1 MFISVIIPL
10 KINWLPVYR
19 CSLQIKVGSRVR
31 VEFAHKLYVGVV
43 AECDVACELP
53 EAQVLEVAEIADGLP
68 VVSANELKL
77 WQFVSEYYMCSI
89 GEVYRAAYPK
99 ERVRDEEAL
108 CSRAARL
115 AERQRVANEKLR
127 EKLNRKLE
135 RLLRRKEKAADNERL
150 GYEVEAVLK
159 QLAELSG
166 AVGEADSGASAAS
179 GVRAEAGVSG
189 AVAGVPGAERSAG
202 AAGTVQVIEGP
213 CRTRTYRE
221 LIEEEFASASGQVL
235 VLAPSIAECE
245 LLRREL
251 AGAEILPCYNTETG
265 IATRR
270 EIIAAARSGKSCVIV
285 STRAGIW
292 LPFSNLRLIIVE
304 RENDPYYKVQEPAP
318 RLNARDTAIMLGQIH
333 HSAVVL
339 GGDALSLETSLNL
352 ACGKYLPL
360 RTASLKSDLT
370 PESTDGRS
378 FAELLKNID
387 PRDLLDLQ
395 SSGPRIIDISQERR
409 KKGMAGAI
417 SRIVLRT
424 ISRLSEVPKRDGA
437 GGTDSTTDPLQF
449 ILIRGWENEPELQAT
464 LERELPE
471 NLRKNVTIKSF
482 AEFKRSPSLPSFCV
496 IVVLQADA
504 LVSREDFRADEKAVQ
519 LVAELNARCCK
530 LIVQTEIPER
540 FGSTRSTADLLLERK
555 SFNLP
560 PYSRLIDIRISGL
573 TPGAQSSALP
583 NKGVS
588 ASGLATGLPSN
599 GATASG
605 LASALPNNGLSA
617 SGLATALPNNGVEAS
632 GLASALPNCG
642 LTASG
647 LATALPSNG
656 LTPGGLETG
665 LPSNGASTGGLAT
678 ALPNNGV
685 STGAQSSALPNNGV
699 TTSGLATGL
708 PSNSV
713 EARIDRLRNRLTSQ
727 FGRCDCLSP
736 TPGTITLRITL
747 PRDKQLTNNKLQLAQ
762 ILQDAERQFGR
773 TLRVI
778 PDVDPL

>member
-19 CSLQIKVGSRVR
+19 CSRQIKVGSRVR

-68 VVSANELKL
+68 EVSANELKL

-135 RLLRRKEKAADNERL
+135 RLLRRKEKAADNEKL
-150 GYEVEAVLK
+150 GYEIEAVLK

-166 AVGEADSGASAAS
+166 AVGEADSGTSVAS

-189 AVAGVPGAERSAG
+189 AGAGVSGAEAGLSGAGAGVSGAERSAR

-221 LIEEEFASASGQVL
+221 LIKEEFASASGQVL

-251 AGAEILPCYNTETG
+251 AGAAVLPCYNTETG

-370 PESTDGRS
+370 PESADGRS

-417 SRIVLRT
+417 SRVVLRT
-424 ISRLSEVPKRDGA
+424 ISRLSEVPKRHGA
-437 GGTDSTTDPLQF
+437 GGTDSSTDPLQF

-471 NLRKNVTIKSF
+471 NLRKNVIIKSF

-573 TPGAQSSALP
+573 SA
-583 NKGVS
+583 
-588 ASGLATGLPSN
+588 AT
-599 GATASG
+599 
-605 LASALPNNGLSA
+605 NGLSA
-617 SGLATALPNNGVEAS
+617 SGLASALANNGV
-632 GLASALPNCG
+632 
-642 LTASG
+642 
-647 LATALPSNG
+647 
-656 LTPGGLETG
+656 TPGVQSSA
-665 LPSNGASTGGLAT
+665 LPSNGASTGAQSS

-699 TTSGLATGL
+699 TASGLATGL
-708 PSNSV
+708 PSNGVSTGERSALPSNGV

-736 TPGTITLRITL
+736 APGTITLRITL

-773 TLRVI
+773 TLRII

>member
-19 CSLQIKVGSRVR
+19 CSRQIKVGSRVR

-68 VVSANELKL
+68 EVSANELKL

-99 ERVRDEEAL
+99 ERVKDEEAL

-115 AERQRVANEKLR
+115 AERQRVAREKLR

-135 RLLRRKEKAADNERL
+135 RLLRRKEKAADNEKL
-150 GYEVEAVLK
+150 GYEIEAVLK

-166 AVGEADSGASAAS
+166 AVGEADSGASVAS
-179 GVRAEAGVSG
+179 DVRAGAGVSGAEAGVSG
-189 AVAGVPGAERSAG
+189 AEAGVSGAERSAG

-251 AGAEILPCYNTETG
+251 AGAAVLPCYNTETG

-370 PESTDGRS
+370 PESADGRS

-417 SRIVLRT
+417 SRAVLRT
-424 ISRLSEVPKRDGA
+424 ISRLSEVPKRRGA
-437 GGTDSTTDPLQF
+437 GGTDSSTDPLQF

-560 PYSRLIDIRISGL
+560 PYSRLIDIRISGRI
-573 TPGAQSSALP
+573 SA
-583 NKGVS
+583 
-588 ASGLATGLPSN
+588 AT
-599 GATASG
+599 
-605 LASALPNNGLSA
+605 NGLTA
-617 SGLATALPNNGVEAS
+617 SGLATALPNNG
-632 GLASALPNCG
+632 LI
-642 LTASG
+642 
-647 LATALPSNG
+647 
-656 LTPGGLETG
+656 PG
-665 LPSNGASTGGLAT
+665 
-678 ALPNNGV
+678 V
-685 STGAQSSALPNNGV
+685 QSSALPNN
-699 TTSGLATGL
+699 SA
-708 PSNSV
+708 
-713 EARIDRLRNRLTSQ
+713 EARIDQLRNRLTSQ

-736 TPGTITLRITL
+736 APGTITLRITL
-747 PRDKQLTNNKLQLAQ
+747 PRDKQLTNNKLQLAR

>member
-19 CSLQIKVGSRVR
+19 CSRQIKVGSRVR

-68 VVSANELKL
+68 EVSTNELKL

-99 ERVRDEEAL
+99 ERVQDEEAL

-115 AERQRVANEKLR
+115 AERQRVAREKQR

-135 RLLRRKEKAADNERL
+135 RLLRQKEKAADNEKL

-166 AVGEADSGASAAS
+166 AVGEAGSGASEAS
-179 GVRAEAGVSG
+179 DVRAGAGVSGAEAGVSG
-189 AVAGVPGAERSAG
+189 AEAGVSGAEAGVSGAERSAG

-221 LIEEEFASASGQVL
+221 LINEEFASESGQVL

-251 AGAEILPCYNTETG
+251 AGEAILPCYNTETG

-370 PESTDGRS
+370 PESADGRS

-417 SRIVLRT
+417 SRVVLRT
-424 ISRLSEVPKRDGA
+424 ISRLSEVQKRDGA
-437 GGTDSTTDPLQF
+437 GGTESTTDPLQF

-482 AEFKRSPSLPSFCV
+482 AEFKHSPSLPSFCV

-573 TPGAQSSALP
+573 TPG
-583 NKGVS
+583 V
-588 ASGLATGLPSN
+588 
-599 GATASG
+599 
-605 LASALPNNGLSA
+605 
-617 SGLATALPNNGVEAS
+617 
-632 GLASALPNCG
+632 
-642 LTASG
+642 
-647 LATALPSNG
+647 
-656 LTPGGLETG
+656 
-665 LPSNGASTGGLAT
+665 
-678 ALPNNGV
+678 
-685 STGAQSSALPNNGV
+685 QSSALPNNG
-699 TTSGLATGL
+699 
-708 PSNSV
+708 V

-727 FGRCDCLSP
+727 FGRCDYLSP
-736 TPGTITLRITL
+736 APGTITLRITL
-747 PRDKQLTNNKLQLAQ
+747 PRDKQLTNNKLQLAR
-762 ILQDAERQFGR
+762 ILQDAERQSGR
-773 TLRVI
+773 TLRII

>member
-19 CSLQIKVGSRVR
+19 CSRQIKVGSRVR

-68 VVSANELKL
+68 EVSANELKL

-135 RLLRRKEKAADNERL
+135 RLLRRKEKAADNEKL
-150 GYEVEAVLK
+150 GYEIEAVLK

-166 AVGEADSGASAAS
+166 AVGEADSGASVAS
-179 GVRAEAGVSG
+179 DVRAEAGVSR
-189 AVAGVPGAERSAG
+189 AERSAG

-251 AGAEILPCYNTETG
+251 AGAAVLPCYNTETG

-360 RTASLKSDLT
+360 RTATLNSDLT
-370 PESTDGRS
+370 PESADDRS
-378 FAELLKNID
+378 SLNADSFSSRNSNKDRFAELLKAID

-424 ISRLSEVPKRDGA
+424 ISRLSEVPKRPGA
-437 GGTDSTTDPLQF
+437 GGTDSSTDPLQF

-560 PYSRLIDIRISGL
+560 PYSRLIDIRISGRI
-573 TPGAQSSALP
+573 SAAT
-583 NKGVS
+583 N
-588 ASGLATGLPSN
+588 AATNGLS
-599 GATASG
+599 ASG
-605 LASALPNNGLSA
+605 LASALPSNGVSTGE
-617 SGLATALPNNGVEAS
+617 SSALPNNGV
-632 GLASALPNCG
+632 
-642 LTASG
+642 TAS
-647 LATALPSNG
+647 
-656 LTPGGLETG
+656 
-665 LPSNGASTGGLAT
+665 GLAT

-685 STGAQSSALPNNGV
+685 STGAQSSALPSNGVPPGVQSSALPNNGL
-699 TTSGLATGL
+699 TPGAQSSAL
-708 PSNSV
+708 PSNGV

-736 TPGTITLRITL
+736 APGTITLRITL
-747 PRDKQLTNNKLQLAQ
+747 PRDKQLTNNKLQLAR

-773 TLRVI
+773 TMRII

>member
-19 CSLQIKVGSRVR
+19 CSRQIKVGSRVR
-31 VEFAHKLYVGVV
+31 VEFAHKLYIGVV

-68 VVSANELKL
+68 EVSANELKL

-99 ERVRDEEAL
+99 ERVQDEEAL
-108 CSRAARL
+108 CRRAARL

-135 RLLRRKEKAADNERL
+135 RLLRLKEKAADNEKL
-150 GYEVEAVLK
+150 GYEVEAVLM
-159 QLAELSG
+159 QIAELSG
-166 AVGEADSGASAAS
+166 AVGEADSGASVAS
-179 GVRAEAGVSG
+179 DVRAEAGVS
-189 AVAGVPGAERSAG
+189 GAERSAG

-251 AGAEILPCYNTETG
+251 AGEAILPCYNTETG

-360 RTASLKSDLT
+360 RTASRKSDLT
-370 PESTDGRS
+370 PESADGRS

-424 ISRLSEVPKRDGA
+424 ISRLSEVQKRHGS
-437 GGTDSTTDPLQF
+437 GGTESTTDPLQF

-560 PYSRLIDIRISGL
+560 PYSRLIDIRISGRI
-573 TPGAQSSALP
+573 SA
-583 NKGVS
+583 
-588 ASGLATGLPSN
+588 ATN
-599 GATASG
+599 
-605 LASALPNNGLSA
+605 
-617 SGLATALPNNGVEAS
+617 
-632 GLASALPNCG
+632 G

-647 LATALPSNG
+647 LATALPS
-656 LTPGGLETG
+656 
-665 LPSNGASTGGLAT
+665 
-678 ALPNNGV
+678 NGV
-685 STGAQSSALPNNGV
+685 STGAQSSALPNNGLTAGVQSSALPNNGV
-699 TTSGLATGL
+699 TPGVQSSAL
-708 PSNSV
+708 PSNGLTPGAQSSALPTNGV

-736 TPGTITLRITL
+736 APGTITLRITL
-747 PRDKQLTNNKLQLAQ
+747 PRDKQLTNNKLQLAR

-778 PDVDPL
+778 PDLDPL

>member
-19 CSLQIKVGSRVR
+19 CSRQIKVGSRVR

-68 VVSANELKL
+68 EVSANELKL

-166 AVGEADSGASAAS
+166 AVGEAGSGASAVS
-179 GVRAEAGVSG
+179 GVRAGAGVS
-189 AVAGVPGAERSAG
+189 GAERSAG

-221 LIEEEFASASGQVL
+221 LIKEEFASASGQVL
-235 VLAPSIAECE
+235 VMAPSIAECE

-251 AGAEILPCYNTETG
+251 AGEAILPCYNTETG

-360 RTASLKSDLT
+360 RTASLKSGLT
-370 PESTDGRS
+370 PESADGSS
-378 FAELLKNID
+378 FAELLKAID

-424 ISRLSEVPKRDGA
+424 ISRLSEVPKRHGA
-437 GGTDSTTDPLQF
+437 GGTESTTDPLQF

-573 TPGAQSSALP
+573 TPGAPSS
-583 NKGVS
+583 S
-588 ASGLATGLPSN
+588 
-599 GATASG
+599 
-605 LASALPNNGLSA
+605 
-617 SGLATALPNNGVEAS
+617 
-632 GLASALPNCG
+632 
-642 LTASG
+642 
-647 LATALPSNG
+647 
-656 LTPGGLETG
+656 
-665 LPSNGASTGGLAT
+665 LPSNGASTG
-678 ALPNNGV
+678 V
-685 STGAQSSALPNNGV
+685 QSSALPNNV
-699 TTSGLATGL
+699 LTASGLETAL
-708 PSNSV
+708 PSNDV

-736 TPGTITLRITL
+736 APGTITLRITL
-747 PRDKQLTNNKLQLAQ
+747 PRDKQLTNNKLQLAR
-762 ILQDAERQFGR
+762 ILQDAERQSGR
-773 TLRVI
+773 TLRII

>member
-19 CSLQIKVGSRVR
+19 CSRQIKVGSRVR

-135 RLLRRKEKAADNERL
+135 RLLRRKEKAADNEKL
-150 GYEVEAVLK
+150 EYEVEAVLK

-166 AVGEADSGASAAS
+166 AVEKADSGASVAS
-179 GVRAEAGVSG
+179 GVRAGAGVSG
-189 AVAGVPGAERSAG
+189 AEAGLSGAERSAR

-221 LIEEEFASASGQVL
+221 LIKEEFASASGQVL

-251 AGAEILPCYNTETG
+251 AGAAILPCYNTETG

-370 PESTDGRS
+370 PESADGRS

-424 ISRLSEVPKRDGA
+424 ISRLSEVPKRPGA
-437 GGTDSTTDPLQF
+437 GGIDSTTDPLQF

-560 PYSRLIDIRISGL
+560 PYSRLIDIRISGRI
-573 TPGAQSSALP
+573 SA
-583 NKGVS
+583 
-588 ASGLATGLPSN
+588 AT
-599 GATASG
+599 
-605 LASALPNNGLSA
+605 NGLSA
-617 SGLATALPNNGVEAS
+617 SGLASALANNGV
-632 GLASALPNCG
+632 
-642 LTASG
+642 
-647 LATALPSNG
+647 
-656 LTPGGLETG
+656 TPGVQSSA
-665 LPSNGASTGGLAT
+665 LPSNGASTGAQSS

-699 TTSGLATGL
+699 TPGAQSSAL
-708 PSNSV
+708 PNNGV

-736 TPGTITLRITL
+736 APGTITLRITL
-747 PRDKQLTNNKLQLAQ
+747 PRDKQLTNNKLQLAR

-773 TLRVI
+773 TLRII

>member
-19 CSLQIKVGSRVR
+19 CSRQIKVGSRVR

-68 VVSANELKL
+68 DVSANELKL

-99 ERVRDEEAL
+99 ERVQDEEAL
-108 CSRAARL
+108 CRRAARL
-115 AERQRVANEKLR
+115 AERQRVAREKQR

-135 RLLRRKEKAADNERL
+135 RLLRRKEKAADNEKL
-150 GYEVEAVLK
+150 GYEIEAVLM

-166 AVGEADSGASAAS
+166 AVEEADSGASVAS
-179 GVRAEAGVSG
+179 GVRAEAGVS
-189 AVAGVPGAERSAG
+189 GAERSAG

-221 LIEEEFASASGQVL
+221 LIKEEFASASGQVL
-235 VLAPSIAECE
+235 VLVPSIAECE

-251 AGAEILPCYNTETG
+251 AGAAVLPCYNTETG

-370 PESTDGRS
+370 PESADGRS
-378 FAELLKNID
+378 FAELLKAID

-437 GGTDSTTDPLQF
+437 GGADSSTDPLQF

-482 AEFKRSPSLPSFCV
+482 AEFKRSHSLPSICV

-560 PYSRLIDIRISGL
+560 PYSRLIDIRISGRI
-573 TPGAQSSALP
+573 SA
-583 NKGVS
+583 
-588 ASGLATGLPSN
+588 AT
-599 GATASG
+599 
-605 LASALPNNGLSA
+605 NGLSA
-617 SGLATALPNNGVEAS
+617 SGLATALPNNGAS
-632 GLASALPNCG
+632 
-642 LTASG
+642 T
-647 LATALPSNG
+647 
-656 LTPGGLETG
+656 GGLETG
-665 LPSNGASTGGLAT
+665 LPSNGASTG
-678 ALPNNGV
+678 V
-685 STGAQSSALPNNGV
+685 QSSALPNNGL
-699 TTSGLATGL
+699 TPGAQSSAL
-708 PSNSV
+708 PSNGV

-736 TPGTITLRITL
+736 APGTITLRITL
-747 PRDKQLTNNKLQLAQ
+747 PRDKQLTNNKLQLAR

-773 TLRVI
+773 TLRII

>member
-19 CSLQIKVGSRVR
+19 CSRQIKVGSRVR

-68 VVSANELKL
+68 EVSANELKL

-135 RLLRRKEKAADNERL
+135 RLLRRKEKAADNEKL
-150 GYEVEAVLK
+150 EYEVEAVLK

-166 AVGEADSGASAAS
+166 AVEKADSGASEAS
-179 GVRAEAGVSG
+179 DVRAGAGVSGAERSAGAAGTEAGVSG
-189 AVAGVPGAERSAG
+189 AERSAR

-221 LIEEEFASASGQVL
+221 LIKEEFASASGQVL

-251 AGAEILPCYNTETG
+251 AGTEILPCYNTETG

-360 RTASLKSDLT
+360 RTASIKSDLT
-370 PESTDGRS
+370 PESADGRS
-378 FAELLKNID
+378 FAELLKAID

-424 ISRLSEVPKRDGA
+424 ISRLSEVPKRPGA
-437 GGTDSTTDPLQF
+437 GGADSTTDPLQF

-560 PYSRLIDIRISGL
+560 PYSRLIDIRISGRISAATNAATNGLSASGLAAALPNNGVSTGGLETGLPNNGLTAGAQSSALPNNGL

-583 NKGVS
+583 G
-588 ASGLATGLPSN
+588 N
-599 GATASG
+599 G
-605 LASALPNNGLSA
+605 
-617 SGLATALPNNGVEAS
+617 
-632 GLASALPNCG
+632 
-642 LTASG
+642 
-647 LATALPSNG
+647 
-656 LTPGGLETG
+656 
-665 LPSNGASTGGLAT
+665 
-678 ALPNNGV
+678 
-685 STGAQSSALPNNGV
+685 
-699 TTSGLATGL
+699 
-708 PSNSV
+708 V

-736 TPGTITLRITL
+736 APGTITLRITL
-747 PRDKQLTNNKLQLAQ
+747 PRDKQLTNNKLQLAR

-773 TLRVI
+773 TLRII

>member
-19 CSLQIKVGSRVR
+19 CSRQIKVGSRVR

-68 VVSANELKL
+68 EVSANELKL

-99 ERVRDEEAL
+99 ERVQDEEAL
-108 CSRAARL
+108 CRRAARL

-135 RLLRRKEKAADNERL
+135 RLLRRKEKAADNEKL
-150 GYEVEAVLK
+150 GYEIEAVLK

-166 AVGEADSGASAAS
+166 AVGEADSGASVASDVRAGS
-179 GVRAEAGVSG
+179 GVSGAEAGVSG
-189 AVAGVPGAERSAG
+189 AEAGLSGAERSAG

-221 LIEEEFASASGQVL
+221 LIKEEFASASGQVL

-251 AGAEILPCYNTETG
+251 AGAAVLPCYNTETG

-370 PESTDGRS
+370 PESADGRS
-378 FAELLKNID
+378 FAELLKAID

-424 ISRLSEVPKRDGA
+424 ISRLSEVQKRHGA
-437 GGTDSTTDPLQF
+437 GGTDSSTDPLQF

-560 PYSRLIDIRISGL
+560 PYSRLIDIRISGRISAATNAATNGLSASGLAAALPNNGVSTGGLETGLPNNGLTAGAQSSALPNNGL

-583 NKGVS
+583 G
-588 ASGLATGLPSN
+588 N
-599 GATASG
+599 G
-605 LASALPNNGLSA
+605 
-617 SGLATALPNNGVEAS
+617 
-632 GLASALPNCG
+632 
-642 LTASG
+642 
-647 LATALPSNG
+647 
-656 LTPGGLETG
+656 
-665 LPSNGASTGGLAT
+665 
-678 ALPNNGV
+678 
-685 STGAQSSALPNNGV
+685 
-699 TTSGLATGL
+699 
-708 PSNSV
+708 V

-736 TPGTITLRITL
+736 APGTITLRITL
-747 PRDKQLTNNKLQLAQ
+747 PRDKQLTNNKLQLAR

-773 TLRVI
+773 TLRII

>member
-1 MFISVIIPL
+1 M
-10 KINWLPVYR
+10 
-19 CSLQIKVGSRVR
+19 R

-68 VVSANELKL
+68 EVSANELKL

-135 RLLRRKEKAADNERL
+135 RLLRRKEKAADNEKL
-150 GYEVEAVLK
+150 GYEIEAVLK

-166 AVGEADSGASAAS
+166 AVGEADSGASVAS
-179 GVRAEAGVSG
+179 GVRAGAGVSRAG
-189 AVAGVPGAERSAG
+189 AGVSRAEAGISGAERSAR

-221 LIEEEFASASGQVL
+221 LIEEEFASKGGQVL

-251 AGAEILPCYNTETG
+251 AGAAVLPCYNTETG

-370 PESTDGRS
+370 PESADGSS

-424 ISRLSEVPKRDGA
+424 ISRLSEVPKRPGA
-437 GGTDSTTDPLQF
+437 GGTDSSNDPLQF

-530 LIVQTEIPER
+530 LLVQTEIPER

-583 NKGVS
+583 N
-588 ASGLATGLPSN
+588 N
-599 GATASG
+599 
-605 LASALPNNGLSA
+605 
-617 SGLATALPNNGVEAS
+617 
-632 GLASALPNCG
+632 G

-656 LTPGGLETG
+656 VSAGGLETG
-665 LPSNGASTGGLAT
+665 LPSNGAT
-678 ALPNNGV
+678 P
-685 STGAQSSALPNNGV
+685 
-699 TTSGLATGL
+699 SGLATGL
-708 PSNSV
+708 PNNGA
-713 EARIDRLRNRLTSQ
+713 EARIDQLRNRLTSQ

-736 TPGTITLRITL
+736 APGTITLRITL
-747 PRDKQLTNNKLQLAQ
+747 PRDKQLTNNKLQLAR

-773 TLRVI
+773 TLRII

>member
-19 CSLQIKVGSRVR
+19 CSRQIKVGSRVR

-68 VVSANELKL
+68 EVSANELKL

-135 RLLRRKEKAADNERL
+135 RLLRRKEKAADNEKL
-150 GYEVEAVLK
+150 EYEVEAVLK

-166 AVGEADSGASAAS
+166 AVEKADSGASEAS
-179 GVRAEAGVSG
+179 DVRAGAGVSGAERSAGAAGTEAGVSG
-189 AVAGVPGAERSAG
+189 AERSAR

-221 LIEEEFASASGQVL
+221 LIKEEFASASGQVL

-251 AGAEILPCYNTETG
+251 AGTEILPCYNTETG

-370 PESTDGRS
+370 PESADGRS

-424 ISRLSEVPKRDGA
+424 ISRLSEVPKRHGA
-437 GGTDSTTDPLQF
+437 GGIDSTTDPLQF

-560 PYSRLIDIRISGL
+560 PYSRLIDIRISGRISAATNAATNGLSASGLAAALPNNGVSTGGLETGLPNNGLTAGAQSSALPNNGL

-583 NKGVS
+583 G
-588 ASGLATGLPSN
+588 N
-599 GATASG
+599 G
-605 LASALPNNGLSA
+605 
-617 SGLATALPNNGVEAS
+617 
-632 GLASALPNCG
+632 
-642 LTASG
+642 
-647 LATALPSNG
+647 
-656 LTPGGLETG
+656 
-665 LPSNGASTGGLAT
+665 
-678 ALPNNGV
+678 
-685 STGAQSSALPNNGV
+685 
-699 TTSGLATGL
+699 
-708 PSNSV
+708 V

-736 TPGTITLRITL
+736 APGTITLRITL
-747 PRDKQLTNNKLQLAQ
+747 PRDKQLTNNKLQLAR

-773 TLRVI
+773 TLRII

>member
-19 CSLQIKVGSRVR
+19 CSRQIKVGSRVR

-68 VVSANELKL
+68 EVSANELKL

-99 ERVRDEEAL
+99 ERVQDEEAL
-108 CSRAARL
+108 CRRAARL
-115 AERQRVANEKLR
+115 AERQRVAREKLR

-135 RLLRRKEKAADNERL
+135 RLLRRKEKAADNEKL
-150 GYEVEAVLK
+150 EYEVEAVLK

-166 AVGEADSGASAAS
+166 AVEKADSGASEAS
-179 GVRAEAGVSG
+179 DVRAGAGVSGAEAGLSGAERSAGAAGTEAGVSG
-189 AVAGVPGAERSAG
+189 AERSAR

-221 LIEEEFASASGQVL
+221 LIKEEFASASGQVL

-251 AGAEILPCYNTETG
+251 AGTEILPCYNTETG

-370 PESTDGRS
+370 PESADGRS

-424 ISRLSEVPKRDGA
+424 ISRLSEVQKRHGA
-437 GGTDSTTDPLQF
+437 GGTDSSTDPLQF

-560 PYSRLIDIRISGL
+560 PYSRLIDIRISGRI
-573 TPGAQSSALP
+573 SA
-583 NKGVS
+583 
-588 ASGLATGLPSN
+588 ATN
-599 GATASG
+599 AAT
-605 LASALPNNGLSA
+605 NGLSA
-617 SGLATALPNNGVEAS
+617 SGLAA
-632 GLASALPNCG
+632 
-642 LTASG
+642 
-647 LATALPSNG
+647 
-656 LTPGGLETG
+656 
-665 LPSNGASTGGLAT
+665 

-685 STGAQSSALPNNGV
+685 STGGLETGLPNNGLTAGAQSSALPNNGL
-699 TTSGLATGL
+699 TPGAQSRAL
-708 PSNSV
+708 PGNGV

-736 TPGTITLRITL
+736 APGTITLRITL
-747 PRDKQLTNNKLQLAQ
+747 PRDKQLTNNKLQLAR

>member
-19 CSLQIKVGSRVR
+19 CSRQIKVGSRVR

-68 VVSANELKL
+68 EVSANELKL

-99 ERVRDEEAL
+99 ERVKDEEAL
-108 CSRAARL
+108 CRRAARL

-166 AVGEADSGASAAS
+166 AGGEADSGASVAS
-179 GVRAEAGVSG
+179 DVRAEAGVSG
-189 AVAGVPGAERSAG
+189 AERFAG

-221 LIEEEFASASGQVL
+221 LIKEEFASASGQVL

-251 AGAEILPCYNTETG
+251 AGAAILPCYNTETG

-370 PESTDGRS
+370 PESADGRS

-424 ISRLSEVPKRDGA
+424 ISRLSEVQKRHGA
-437 GGTDSTTDPLQF
+437 GGAESTTDPLQF

-471 NLRKNVTIKSF
+471 NLRKNVIIKSF
-482 AEFKRSPSLPSFCV
+482 AEVKRSPSLPSFCV

-560 PYSRLIDIRISGL
+560 PYSRLIDIRISGRI
-573 TPGAQSSALP
+573 SA
-583 NKGVS
+583 
-588 ASGLATGLPSN
+588 ATN
-599 GATASG
+599 
-605 LASALPNNGLSA
+605 
-617 SGLATALPNNGVEAS
+617 
-632 GLASALPNCG
+632 G

-656 LTPGGLETG
+656 LSASGLATALPSNGLTPSGLATALPNNGLTPGGLATALPNNGVSTGGLETG
-665 LPSNGASTGGLAT
+665 
-678 ALPNNGV
+678 LPNNGV
-685 STGAQSSALPNNGV
+685 STGAQSSALPSNGLTTGVQSSALPNNGA
-699 TTSGLATGL
+699 STGVQSSAL
-708 PSNSV
+708 PNNSA

-736 TPGTITLRITL
+736 APGTITLRITL
-747 PRDKQLTNNKLQLAQ
+747 PRDKQLTNNKLQLAR

-773 TLRVI
+773 TLRII

>member
-1 MFISVIIPL
+1 M
-10 KINWLPVYR
+10 
-19 CSLQIKVGSRVR
+19 
-31 VEFAHKLYVGVV
+31 
-43 AECDVACELP
+43 
-53 EAQVLEVAEIADGLP
+53 
-68 VVSANELKL
+68 
-77 WQFVSEYYMCSI
+77 
-89 GEVYRAAYPK
+89 
-99 ERVRDEEAL
+99 
-108 CSRAARL
+108 
-115 AERQRVANEKLR
+115 
-127 EKLNRKLE
+127 
-135 RLLRRKEKAADNERL
+135 
-150 GYEVEAVLK
+150 
-159 QLAELSG
+159 
-166 AVGEADSGASAAS
+166 
-179 GVRAEAGVSG
+179 
-189 AVAGVPGAERSAG
+189 
-202 AAGTVQVIEGP
+202 IEGP

-251 AGAEILPCYNTETG
+251 AGEAILPCYNTETG

-370 PESTDGRS
+370 PESADGRS
-378 FAELLKNID
+378 FAELLKAID

-424 ISRLSEVPKRDGA
+424 ISRLSEVQKRHGA
-437 GGTDSTTDPLQF
+437 GGTDSSTDPLQF

-583 NKGVS
+583 
-588 ASGLATGLPSN
+588 SN
-599 GATASG
+599 GVTAS
-605 LASALPNNGLSA
+605 
-617 SGLATALPNNGVEAS
+617 
-632 GLASALPNCG
+632 
-642 LTASG
+642 
-647 LATALPSNG
+647 
-656 LTPGGLETG
+656 
-665 LPSNGASTGGLAT
+665 GLAT

-699 TTSGLATGL
+699 EASGLATAL
-708 PSNSV
+708 PSNGVTPGAQSSALPNNGLTASGLASALPNNSLTPGVKSSALPNNGV

-736 TPGTITLRITL
+736 APGTITLRITL
-747 PRDKQLTNNKLQLAQ
+747 PRDKQLTNNKLQLAR

-773 TLRVI
+773 TLRII

>member
-19 CSLQIKVGSRVR
+19 CSRQIKVGSRVR

-68 VVSANELKL
+68 EVSANELKL

-135 RLLRRKEKAADNERL
+135 RLLRRKEKAADNEKL
-150 GYEVEAVLK
+150 EYEVEAVLK

-166 AVGEADSGASAAS
+166 AVEKADSGASEAS
-179 GVRAEAGVSG
+179 DVRAGAGVS
-189 AVAGVPGAERSAG
+189 GAERSAG
-202 AAGTVQVIEGP
+202 AAGTEAGLSGAERSARAAGTVQVIEGP

-221 LIEEEFASASGQVL
+221 LIKEEFASASGQVL

-251 AGAEILPCYNTETG
+251 AGTEILPCYNTETG

-370 PESTDGRS
+370 PESADGRS
-378 FAELLKNID
+378 FAELLKAID

-424 ISRLSEVPKRDGA
+424 ISRLSEVQKRHGA
-437 GGTDSTTDPLQF
+437 GGTDSSTDPLQF

-560 PYSRLIDIRISGL
+560 PYSRLIDIRISGRISAATNAATNGLSASGLAAALPNNGVSTGGLETGLPNNGLTAGAQSSALPNNGL

-583 NKGVS
+583 G
-588 ASGLATGLPSN
+588 N
-599 GATASG
+599 G
-605 LASALPNNGLSA
+605 
-617 SGLATALPNNGVEAS
+617 
-632 GLASALPNCG
+632 
-642 LTASG
+642 
-647 LATALPSNG
+647 
-656 LTPGGLETG
+656 
-665 LPSNGASTGGLAT
+665 
-678 ALPNNGV
+678 
-685 STGAQSSALPNNGV
+685 
-699 TTSGLATGL
+699 
-708 PSNSV
+708 V
-713 EARIDRLRNRLTSQ
+713 EARIDLLRNRLTSQ

-736 TPGTITLRITL
+736 APGTITLRITL
-747 PRDKQLTNNKLQLAQ
+747 PRDKQLTNNKLQLAR

-773 TLRVI
+773 TLRII

>member
-19 CSLQIKVGSRVR
+19 CSRQIKVGSRVR

-68 VVSANELKL
+68 EVSANELKL

-99 ERVRDEEAL
+99 ERVKDEEAL
-108 CSRAARL
+108 CRRAARL

-166 AVGEADSGASAAS
+166 AGGEADSGASVAS
-179 GVRAEAGVSG
+179 DVRAEAGVSG
-189 AVAGVPGAERSAG
+189 AERFAG

-221 LIEEEFASASGQVL
+221 LIKEEFASASGQVL

-251 AGAEILPCYNTETG
+251 AGAAILPCYNTETG

-370 PESTDGRS
+370 PESADGRS

-424 ISRLSEVPKRDGA
+424 ISRLSEVQKRHGA
-437 GGTDSTTDPLQF
+437 GGAESTTDPLQF

-471 NLRKNVTIKSF
+471 NLRKNVIIKSF
-482 AEFKRSPSLPSFCV
+482 AEVKRSPSLPSFCV

-573 TPGAQSSALP
+573 TPGVQSSALPNNGLAASGLASALPSNGVEASAQSSALP
-583 NKGVS
+583 NNGVAPGGLATGLPS
-588 ASGLATGLPSN
+588 NGVEASGLATGLPSN
-599 GATASG
+599 GLTPSG
-605 LASALPNNGLSA
+605 LASA
-617 SGLATALPNNGVEAS
+617 
-632 GLASALPNCG
+632 
-642 LTASG
+642 
-647 LATALPSNG
+647 
-656 LTPGGLETG
+656 
-665 LPSNGASTGGLAT
+665 LPSNGASTGAQSSALPNNGVSTSGLAT

-685 STGAQSSALPNNGV
+685 STG
-699 TTSGLATGL
+699 GLAAAL
-708 PSNSV
+708 PSNGV

-736 TPGTITLRITL
+736 APGTITLRITL
-747 PRDKQLTNNKLQLAQ
+747 PRDKQLTNNKLQLAR

-773 TLRVI
+773 TLRII

>member
-19 CSLQIKVGSRVR
+19 CSRQIKVGSRVR

-68 VVSANELKL
+68 EVSANELKL

-150 GYEVEAVLK
+150 GYEIEAVLM

-166 AVGEADSGASAAS
+166 AVGEADSGASVAS

-189 AVAGVPGAERSAG
+189 AERSAR

-251 AGAEILPCYNTETG
+251 AGEAILPCYNTETG

-370 PESTDGRS
+370 PESADGRS
-378 FAELLKNID
+378 FAELLKAID

-437 GGTDSTTDPLQF
+437 GGTDSSTDPLQF

-560 PYSRLIDIRISGL
+560 PYSRLIDIRISGRINAATNGL
-573 TPGAQSSALP
+573 TS
-583 NKGVS
+583 
-588 ASGLATGLPSN
+588 SGLATGLPNN
-599 GATASG
+599 GA
-605 LASALPNNGLSA
+605 
-617 SGLATALPNNGVEAS
+617 
-632 GLASALPNCG
+632 
-642 LTASG
+642 
-647 LATALPSNG
+647 
-656 LTPGGLETG
+656 
-665 LPSNGASTGGLAT
+665 
-678 ALPNNGV
+678 
-685 STGAQSSALPNNGV
+685 STGAQSSALPSNG
-699 TTSGLATGL
+699 
-708 PSNSV
+708 V
-713 EARIDRLRNRLTSQ
+713 EARIGRLRNRLTSQ

-736 TPGTITLRITL
+736 APGTITLRITL
-747 PRDKQLTNNKLQLAQ
+747 PRDKQLTNNKLQLAR

-773 TLRVI
+773 TLRII

>member
-19 CSLQIKVGSRVR
+19 CSRQIKVGSRVR

-68 VVSANELKL
+68 EVSANELKL

-99 ERVRDEEAL
+99 ERVQDEEAL
-108 CSRAARL
+108 CRRAARL

-166 AVGEADSGASAAS
+166 AVGEADSGASEAS
-179 GVRAEAGVSG
+179 DVRAGAGVSG
-189 AVAGVPGAERSAG
+189 AEAGASGAGAGVSGAESSAG

-221 LIEEEFASASGQVL
+221 LIKEEFASASGQVL

-251 AGAEILPCYNTETG
+251 AGAAVLPCYNTETG

-352 ACGKYLPL
+352 TCGKYLPL

-370 PESTDGRS
+370 PESADGRS
-378 FAELLKNID
+378 SLNADSFSSRNSNKDRFAELLKNID

-482 AEFKRSPSLPSFCV
+482 AEFKHSPSLPSFCV

-573 TPGAQSSALP
+573 TPGAQSS
-583 NKGVS
+583 V
-588 ASGLATGLPSN
+588 LPSN
-599 GATASG
+599 G
-605 LASALPNNGLSA
+605 
-617 SGLATALPNNGVEAS
+617 
-632 GLASALPNCG
+632 
-642 LTASG
+642 LTTSG

-656 LTPGGLETG
+656 ATPGGLETA
-665 LPSNGASTGGLAT
+665 LPS
-678 ALPNNGV
+678 NGV
-685 STGAQSSALPNNGV
+685 STGVQSSALPNNGV
-699 TTSGLATGL
+699 TASGWATAL
-708 PSNSV
+708 PNNGV

-736 TPGTITLRITL
+736 APGTITLRITL
-747 PRDKQLTNNKLQLAQ
+747 PRDKQLTNNKLQLAR

-773 TLRVI
+773 TLRII

>member
-19 CSLQIKVGSRVR
+19 CSRQIKVGSRVR

-68 VVSANELKL
+68 EVSANELKL

-99 ERVRDEEAL
+99 ERVQDEEAL

-166 AVGEADSGASAAS
+166 AVGEADSGASEAS
-179 GVRAEAGVSG
+179 DVRAGAGVSG
-189 AVAGVPGAERSAG
+189 AEAGLSGAERSAR

-221 LIEEEFASASGQVL
+221 LIKEEFASASGQVL

-251 AGAEILPCYNTETG
+251 AGAAVLPCYNTETG

-352 ACGKYLPL
+352 TCGKYLPL

-370 PESTDGRS
+370 PESADGRS
-378 FAELLKNID
+378 SLNADSFSSRNSNKDRFAELLKNID

-573 TPGAQSSALP
+573 TPGAQSS
-583 NKGVS
+583 V
-588 ASGLATGLPSN
+588 LPSN
-599 GATASG
+599 G
-605 LASALPNNGLSA
+605 
-617 SGLATALPNNGVEAS
+617 
-632 GLASALPNCG
+632 
-642 LTASG
+642 LTTSG

-656 LTPGGLETG
+656 LTP
-665 LPSNGASTGGLAT
+665 SGLAT
-678 ALPNNGV
+678 ALPNNGATPGGLETALPSNGV
-685 STGAQSSALPNNGV
+685 STGVQSSALPNNGV
-699 TTSGLATGL
+699 TASGWATAL
-708 PSNSV
+708 PNNGV

-736 TPGTITLRITL
+736 APGTITLRITL
-747 PRDKQLTNNKLQLAQ
+747 PRDKQLTNNKLQLAR

-773 TLRVI
+773 TLRII

>member
-19 CSLQIKVGSRVR
+19 CSRQIKVGSRVR
-31 VEFAHKLYVGVV
+31 VEFSHKLYVGVV

-68 VVSANELKL
+68 EVSANELKL

-99 ERVRDEEAL
+99 ERVQDEEAL
-108 CSRAARL
+108 CRRAARL
-115 AERQRVANEKLR
+115 AERQRVAREKLR

-135 RLLRRKEKAADNERL
+135 RLLRRKEKAADNEKL
-150 GYEVEAVLK
+150 EYEVEAVLK

-166 AVGEADSGASAAS
+166 AVEKADSGASEAS
-179 GVRAEAGVSG
+179 DVRAGAGVSGAERSAGAAGTEAGVSG
-189 AVAGVPGAERSAG
+189 AERSAR

-221 LIEEEFASASGQVL
+221 LIEEEFASLGGQVL

-245 LLRREL
+245 LMRREL

-370 PESTDGRS
+370 PESADGRS

-424 ISRLSEVPKRDGA
+424 ISRLSEVPKRHGA
-437 GGTDSTTDPLQF
+437 GGIDSTTDPLQF

-583 NKGVS
+583 
-588 ASGLATGLPSN
+588 SN
-599 GATASG
+599 GVTAS
-605 LASALPNNGLSA
+605 
-617 SGLATALPNNGVEAS
+617 
-632 GLASALPNCG
+632 
-642 LTASG
+642 
-647 LATALPSNG
+647 
-656 LTPGGLETG
+656 
-665 LPSNGASTGGLAT
+665 GLAT

-685 STGAQSSALPNNGV
+685 STGAQSSALPNNGL
-699 TTSGLATGL
+699 TASGLATAL
-708 PSNSV
+708 PSNGVEASGLASALPSSGL

-736 TPGTITLRITL
+736 APGTITLRITL
-747 PRDKQLTNNKLQLAQ
+747 PRDNQLTNHKLQLAR

-773 TLRVI
+773 TLRII

>member
-19 CSLQIKVGSRVR
+19 CSRQIKVGSRVR

-68 VVSANELKL
+68 EVSANELKL

-135 RLLRRKEKAADNERL
+135 RLLRRKEKAADNEKL
-150 GYEVEAVLK
+150 EYEVEAVLK

-166 AVGEADSGASAAS
+166 AVEKADSGASEAS
-179 GVRAEAGVSG
+179 DVRAGAGVS
-189 AVAGVPGAERSAG
+189 GAERSAG
-202 AAGTVQVIEGP
+202 AAGTEAGLSGAERSARAAGTVQVIEGP

-221 LIEEEFASASGQVL
+221 LIKEEFASASGQVL

-251 AGAEILPCYNTETG
+251 AGTAILPCYNTETG

-370 PESTDGRS
+370 PESADGRS
-378 FAELLKNID
+378 FAELLKAID

-424 ISRLSEVPKRDGA
+424 ISRLSEVQKRHGA
-437 GGTDSTTDPLQF
+437 GGTDSSTDPLQF

-530 LIVQTEIPER
+530 LIVQTEITER

-560 PYSRLIDIRISGL
+560 PYSRLIDIRISGRISAATNAATNGLSASVLAAALPNNGVSTGGLETGLPNNGLTAGAQSSALPNNGL

-583 NKGVS
+583 G
-588 ASGLATGLPSN
+588 N
-599 GATASG
+599 G
-605 LASALPNNGLSA
+605 
-617 SGLATALPNNGVEAS
+617 
-632 GLASALPNCG
+632 
-642 LTASG
+642 
-647 LATALPSNG
+647 
-656 LTPGGLETG
+656 
-665 LPSNGASTGGLAT
+665 
-678 ALPNNGV
+678 
-685 STGAQSSALPNNGV
+685 
-699 TTSGLATGL
+699 
-708 PSNSV
+708 V

-736 TPGTITLRITL
+736 APGTITLRITL
-747 PRDKQLTNNKLQLAQ
+747 PRDKQLTNNKLQLAR

-773 TLRVI
+773 TLRII

>member
-10 KINWLPVYR
+10 RINWLPVYR
-19 CSLQIKVGSRVR
+19 CSRQIKVGSRVR

-68 VVSANELKL
+68 EVSANELKL

-135 RLLRRKEKAADNERL
+135 RLLRRKEKAADNEKL
-150 GYEVEAVLK
+150 GYEIEAVLK

-166 AVGEADSGASAAS
+166 AVGEADSGASVAS
-179 GVRAEAGVSG
+179 GVRAGAGVS
-189 AVAGVPGAERSAG
+189 GAERSAG

-213 CRTRTYRE
+213 FRTRTYRE

-251 AGAEILPCYNTETG
+251 AGAAILPCYNTETG

-360 RTASLKSDLT
+360 RTASQSDLT
-370 PESTDGRS
+370 PESADGRS
-378 FAELLKNID
+378 SLNADSFSSRNSNKDRFAELLKNID

-424 ISRLSEVPKRDGA
+424 ISRLSEVPKRPGA

-560 PYSRLIDIRISGL
+560 PYSRLIDIRISG
-573 TPGAQSSALP
+573 QISAAT
-583 NKGVS
+583 NGV
-588 ASGLATGLPSN
+588 
-599 GATASG
+599 TASG
-605 LASALPNNGLSA
+605 LASALPSN
-617 SGLATALPNNGVEAS
+617 
-632 GLASALPNCG
+632 G

-647 LATALPSNG
+647 LETALPSNG
-656 LTPGGLETG
+656 
-665 LPSNGASTGGLAT
+665 A
-678 ALPNNGV
+678 
-685 STGAQSSALPNNGV
+685 STGAQSSALPNNG
-699 TTSGLATGL
+699 
-708 PSNSV
+708 V

-736 TPGTITLRITL
+736 APGTITLRITL
-747 PRDKQLTNNKLQLAQ
+747 PRDKQLTNNKLQLAR

-773 TLRVI
+773 TLRII

>member
-19 CSLQIKVGSRVR
+19 CSRQIKVGSRVR

-68 VVSANELKL
+68 EVSANELKL

-99 ERVRDEEAL
+99 ERVQDEEAL

-166 AVGEADSGASAAS
+166 AVGEADSGASVAS
-179 GVRAEAGVSG
+179 GVRAGAGVSG
-189 AVAGVPGAERSAG
+189 AERSAR

-221 LIEEEFASASGQVL
+221 LIKEEFASASGQVL

-251 AGAEILPCYNTETG
+251 AGEAILPCYNTETG

-360 RTASLKSDLT
+360 RTASLKSGLT
-370 PESTDGRS
+370 PESADGSS
-378 FAELLKNID
+378 FAELLKAID

-424 ISRLSEVPKRDGA
+424 ISRLSEVPKRHGA
-437 GGTDSTTDPLQF
+437 GGTESTTDPLQF

-573 TPGAQSSALP
+573 TPGVQSSALP
-583 NKGVS
+583 
-588 ASGLATGLPSN
+588 SN
-599 GATASG
+599 GLSTGESSALPNNGVTASG
-605 LASALPNNGLSA
+605 LASALPSNGITA
-617 SGLATALPNNGVEAS
+617 SGLETGLPNNGAEAS
-632 GLASALPNCG
+632 GLASAV
-642 LTASG
+642 
-647 LATALPSNG
+647 
-656 LTPGGLETG
+656 
-665 LPSNGASTGGLAT
+665 
-678 ALPNNGV
+678 PNNV
-685 STGAQSSALPNNGV
+685 LSTGAQSSALPSNG
-699 TTSGLATGL
+699 
-708 PSNSV
+708 V

-736 TPGTITLRITL
+736 APGTITLRITL
-747 PRDKQLTNNKLQLAQ
+747 PRDKQLTNNKLQLAR

-773 TLRVI
+773 TLRII

>member
-19 CSLQIKVGSRVR
+19 CSRQIKVGSRVR

-68 VVSANELKL
+68 EVSANELKL

-135 RLLRRKEKAADNERL
+135 RLLRRKEKAADNEKL
-150 GYEVEAVLK
+150 GYEIEAVLM

-166 AVGEADSGASAAS
+166 AVGEADSGASVAS
-179 GVRAEAGVSG
+179 DVRAGAGVSG
-189 AVAGVPGAERSAG
+189 AGAGVSGAERSAG

-221 LIEEEFASASGQVL
+221 LIKEEFASASGQVL

-251 AGAEILPCYNTETG
+251 AGAAILPCYNTETG

-370 PESTDGRS
+370 PESADGRR

-424 ISRLSEVPKRDGA
+424 ISRLSEVQKRDGA
-437 GGTDSTTDPLQF
+437 GGTDSTNDPLQF

-519 LVAELNARCCK
+519 LV
-530 LIVQTEIPER
+530 
-540 FGSTRSTADLLLERK
+540 
-555 SFNLP
+555 
-560 PYSRLIDIRISGL
+560 
-573 TPGAQSSALP
+573 
-583 NKGVS
+583 
-588 ASGLATGLPSN
+588 
-599 GATASG
+599 
-605 LASALPNNGLSA
+605 
-617 SGLATALPNNGVEAS
+617 
-632 GLASALPNCG
+632 
-642 LTASG
+642 
-647 LATALPSNG
+647 
-656 LTPGGLETG
+656 
-665 LPSNGASTGGLAT
+665 
-678 ALPNNGV
+678 
-685 STGAQSSALPNNGV
+685 
-699 TTSGLATGL
+699 
-708 PSNSV
+708 
-713 EARIDRLRNRLTSQ
+713 
-727 FGRCDCLSP
+727 
-736 TPGTITLRITL
+736 
-747 PRDKQLTNNKLQLAQ
+747 
-762 ILQDAERQFGR
+762 
-773 TLRVI
+773 
-778 PDVDPL
+778 

>member
-19 CSLQIKVGSRVR
+19 CSRQIKVGSRVR

-68 VVSANELKL
+68 EISANELKL

-115 AERQRVANEKLR
+115 AERQRVAREKLR

-159 QLAELSG
+159 QLAELSR
-166 AVGEADSGASAAS
+166 AVGEAGSGASVAS
-179 GVRAEAGVSG
+179 DVRAGAGVSG
-189 AVAGVPGAERSAG
+189 AERSAR

-251 AGAEILPCYNTETG
+251 ADTAILPCYNTETG

-370 PESTDGRS
+370 PESAYGRS

-424 ISRLSEVPKRDGA
+424 ISRLSEVPKRPGA

-583 NKGVS
+583 N
-588 ASGLATGLPSN
+588 N
-599 GATASG
+599 
-605 LASALPNNGLSA
+605 
-617 SGLATALPNNGVEAS
+617 
-632 GLASALPNCG
+632 G

-656 LTPGGLETG
+656 
-665 LPSNGASTGGLAT
+665 
-678 ALPNNGV
+678 
-685 STGAQSSALPNNGV
+685 
-699 TTSGLATGL
+699 
-708 PSNSV
+708 V

-736 TPGTITLRITL
+736 APGTITLRITL
-747 PRDKQLTNNKLQLAQ
+747 PRDKQLTNNKLQLAR

-773 TLRVI
+773 TLRII

>member
-19 CSLQIKVGSRVR
+19 CSRQIKVGSRVR

-68 VVSANELKL
+68 EVSANELKL

-108 CSRAARL
+108 CRRAARL

-166 AVGEADSGASAAS
+166 AVEEADSGASVAS
-179 GVRAEAGVSG
+179 GVRAGAGVSG
-189 AVAGVPGAERSAG
+189 AEAGLSGAERSAG

-213 CRTRTYRE
+213 CRTSTYRE

-370 PESTDGRS
+370 PESADGRS
-378 FAELLKNID
+378 FAELLKAID

-424 ISRLSEVPKRDGA
+424 ISRLSEVPKRHGA
-437 GGTDSTTDPLQF
+437 GGTDSSTDPLQF

-573 TPGAQSSALP
+573 TAGVQSSALP
-583 NKGVS
+583 N
-588 ASGLATGLPSN
+588 
-599 GATASG
+599 
-605 LASALPNNGLSA
+605 
-617 SGLATALPNNGVEAS
+617 
-632 GLASALPNCG
+632 
-642 LTASG
+642 
-647 LATALPSNG
+647 NG
-656 LTPGGLETG
+656 LTPGGLETALPSNGVTASGLETG
-665 LPSNGASTGGLAT
+665 LPSNG
-678 ALPNNGV
+678 V
-685 STGAQSSALPNNGV
+685 STGESSALLSNGVTPGVQSSALPNN
-699 TTSGLATGL
+699 SA
-708 PSNSV
+708 
-713 EARIDRLRNRLTSQ
+713 EARIDQLRNRLTSQ

-736 TPGTITLRITL
+736 APGTITLRITL
-747 PRDKQLTNNKLQLAQ
+747 PRDKQLTNNKLQLAR

>member
-19 CSLQIKVGSRVR
+19 CSRQIKVGSRVR

-68 VVSANELKL
+68 EVSANELKL

-99 ERVRDEEAL
+99 ERVQDEEAL
-108 CSRAARL
+108 CRRAARL

-135 RLLRRKEKAADNERL
+135 RLLRRKEKAADNEKL
-150 GYEVEAVLK
+150 EYEVEAVLK

-166 AVGEADSGASAAS
+166 AVEKADSGASEAS
-179 GVRAEAGVSG
+179 DVRAGAGVSG
-189 AVAGVPGAERSAG
+189 AEAGLSGAERSAG

-251 AGAEILPCYNTETG
+251 AGAAVLPCYNTETG

-370 PESTDGRS
+370 PESADGRS
-378 FAELLKNID
+378 FAELLKAID

-424 ISRLSEVPKRDGA
+424 ISRLSEVQKRHGA
-437 GGTDSTTDPLQF
+437 GGTDSSTDPLQF

-560 PYSRLIDIRISGL
+560 PYSRLIDIRISGRISAATNAATNGLSASGLAAALPNNGVSSGGLETGLPNNGLTAGAQSSALPNNGL

-583 NKGVS
+583 G
-588 ASGLATGLPSN
+588 N
-599 GATASG
+599 G
-605 LASALPNNGLSA
+605 
-617 SGLATALPNNGVEAS
+617 
-632 GLASALPNCG
+632 
-642 LTASG
+642 
-647 LATALPSNG
+647 
-656 LTPGGLETG
+656 
-665 LPSNGASTGGLAT
+665 
-678 ALPNNGV
+678 
-685 STGAQSSALPNNGV
+685 
-699 TTSGLATGL
+699 
-708 PSNSV
+708 V

-736 TPGTITLRITL
+736 APGTITLRITL
-747 PRDKQLTNNKLQLAQ
+747 PRDKQLTNNKLQLAR

-773 TLRVI
+773 TLRII

>member
-19 CSLQIKVGSRVR
+19 CSRQIKVGSRVR

-68 VVSANELKL
+68 EVSANELKL

-99 ERVRDEEAL
+99 ERVQDEEAL

-135 RLLRRKEKAADNERL
+135 RLLRRKEKAADNEKL
-150 GYEVEAVLK
+150 EYEVEAVLK

-166 AVGEADSGASAAS
+166 AVEKADSGASVAS
-179 GVRAEAGVSG
+179 GVRAGAGVSGAERSAGAAGTEAGVSG
-189 AVAGVPGAERSAG
+189 AERSAR

-221 LIEEEFASASGQVL
+221 LIKEEFASASGQVL

-251 AGAEILPCYNTETG
+251 AGTAILPCYNTETG

-352 ACGKYLPL
+352 ACGKYLTL

-370 PESTDGRS
+370 PESADGRS
-378 FAELLKNID
+378 FAELLKAID

-424 ISRLSEVPKRDGA
+424 ISRLSEVPKRHGA
-437 GGTDSTTDPLQF
+437 GGTDSSTDPLQF

-583 NKGVS
+583 
-588 ASGLATGLPSN
+588 SN
-599 GATASG
+599 GVTAS
-605 LASALPNNGLSA
+605 
-617 SGLATALPNNGVEAS
+617 
-632 GLASALPNCG
+632 
-642 LTASG
+642 
-647 LATALPSNG
+647 
-656 LTPGGLETG
+656 
-665 LPSNGASTGGLAT
+665 GLAT

-699 TTSGLATGL
+699 
-708 PSNSV
+708 

-736 TPGTITLRITL
+736 APGTITLRITL

-773 TLRVI
+773 TLRII

>member
-1 MFISVIIPL
+1 M
-10 KINWLPVYR
+10 N
-19 CSLQIKVGSRVR
+19 
-31 VEFAHKLYVGVV
+31 
-43 AECDVACELP
+43 
-53 EAQVLEVAEIADGLP
+53 
-68 VVSANELKL
+68 
-77 WQFVSEYYMCSI
+77 
-89 GEVYRAAYPK
+89 
-99 ERVRDEEAL
+99 
-108 CSRAARL
+108 
-115 AERQRVANEKLR
+115 
-127 EKLNRKLE
+127 
-135 RLLRRKEKAADNERL
+135 
-150 GYEVEAVLK
+150 
-159 QLAELSG
+159 
-166 AVGEADSGASAAS
+166 ADS
-179 GVRAEAGVSG
+179 
-189 AVAGVPGAERSAG
+189 
-202 AAGTVQVIEGP
+202 
-213 CRTRTYRE
+213 
-221 LIEEEFASASGQVL
+221 
-235 VLAPSIAECE
+235 
-245 LLRREL
+245 
-251 AGAEILPCYNTETG
+251 
-265 IATRR
+265 
-270 EIIAAARSGKSCVIV
+270 
-285 STRAGIW
+285 
-292 LPFSNLRLIIVE
+292 FSSRNSNKDR
-304 RENDPYYKVQEPAP
+304 
-318 RLNARDTAIMLGQIH
+318 
-333 HSAVVL
+333 
-339 GGDALSLETSLNL
+339 
-352 ACGKYLPL
+352 
-360 RTASLKSDLT
+360 
-370 PESTDGRS
+370 

-560 PYSRLIDIRISGL
+560 PYSRLIDIRISGRI
-573 TPGAQSSALP
+573 SAPTNGL
-583 NKGVS
+583 G

-599 GATASG
+599 G
-605 LASALPNNGLSA
+605 
-617 SGLATALPNNGVEAS
+617 
-632 GLASALPNCG
+632 
-642 LTASG
+642 LTASV

-656 LTPGGLETG
+656 ATPGVQSSD
-665 LPSNGASTGGLAT
+665 LPNNGASTG
-678 ALPNNGV
+678 V
-685 STGAQSSALPNNGV
+685 QSSALPSNG
-699 TTSGLATGL
+699 
-708 PSNSV
+708 V

-736 TPGTITLRITL
+736 APGTITLRITL
-747 PRDKQLTNNKLQLAQ
+747 PRDKQLTNNKLQLAR

-773 TLRVI
+773 TLRII

>member
-19 CSLQIKVGSRVR
+19 CSRQIKVGSRVR

-68 VVSANELKL
+68 EVSANELKL

-135 RLLRRKEKAADNERL
+135 RLLRRKEKAADNEKL
-150 GYEVEAVLK
+150 EYEVEAVLK

-166 AVGEADSGASAAS
+166 AVEKADSGASVAS
-179 GVRAEAGVSG
+179 GVRAGAGVSGAEAGLSGAERSAGAAGTEAGVSG
-189 AVAGVPGAERSAG
+189 AERSAR

-221 LIEEEFASASGQVL
+221 LIKEEFASASGQVL

-251 AGAEILPCYNTETG
+251 AGAAVLPCYNTETG

-333 HSAVVL
+333 HSSVVL

-370 PESTDGRS
+370 PESADGRS

-424 ISRLSEVPKRDGA
+424 ISRLSEVPKRPGA
-437 GGTDSTTDPLQF
+437 GGIDSTTDPLQF

-560 PYSRLIDIRISGL
+560 PYSRLIDIRISGRI
-573 TPGAQSSALP
+573 SA
-583 NKGVS
+583 
-588 ASGLATGLPSN
+588 AT
-599 GATASG
+599 
-605 LASALPNNGLSA
+605 NGLSA
-617 SGLATALPNNGVEAS
+617 SGLASALANNGVTPGVQS
-632 GLASALPNCG
+632 S
-642 LTASG
+642 
-647 LATALPSNG
+647 ALPSNG
-656 LTPGGLETG
+656 
-665 LPSNGASTGGLAT
+665 A
-678 ALPNNGV
+678 
-685 STGAQSSALPNNGV
+685 STGAQSSALPNNG
-699 TTSGLATGL
+699 
-708 PSNSV
+708 V

-736 TPGTITLRITL
+736 APGTITLRITL

-773 TLRVI
+773 TLRII

>member
-19 CSLQIKVGSRVR
+19 CSRQIKVGSRVR

-68 VVSANELKL
+68 EISANELRL

-99 ERVRDEEAL
+99 ERVQDEEAL
-108 CSRAARL
+108 CRRAARL
-115 AERQRVANEKLR
+115 AGRQRVAREKQR

-166 AVGEADSGASAAS
+166 AVGEADSGASVAS
-179 GVRAEAGVSG
+179 DVRAGAGVSGAEAGVS
-189 AVAGVPGAERSAG
+189 GAERSAG

-221 LIEEEFASASGQVL
+221 LIKEEFASPSGQVL

-251 AGAEILPCYNTETG
+251 AGEAILPCYNTETG

-304 RENDPYYKVQEPAP
+304 RENDSYYKVQEPAP

-339 GGDALSLETSLNL
+339 GGDALSLETCLNL
-352 ACGKYLPL
+352 ANGKYQPL

-370 PESTDGRS
+370 PESADGSS

-424 ISRLSEVPKRDGA
+424 ISRLSEVPKRHGA
-437 GGTDSTTDPLQF
+437 GGADSSTDPLQF

-519 LVAELNARCCK
+519 LVAELKARCCK

-540 FGSTRSTADLLLERK
+540 FGSTRTTADLLRERK
-555 SFNLP
+555 NFNLP
-560 PYSRLIDIRISGL
+560 PYSRLIDIRITGRI
-573 TPGAQSSALP
+573 SA
-583 NKGVS
+583 
-588 ASGLATGLPSN
+588 ATN
-599 GATASG
+599 AAI
-605 LASALPNNGLSA
+605 NGLSA
-617 SGLATALPNNGVEAS
+617 SGLETALPNNG
-632 GLASALPNCG
+632 

-647 LATALPSNG
+647 L
-656 LTPGGLETG
+656 E
-665 LPSNGASTGGLAT
+665 T

-685 STGAQSSALPNNGV
+685 STGAQSSALPSNGL
-699 TTSGLATGL
+699 TPGAQSSAL
-708 PSNSV
+708 PSNGLTPGTQSSALPSNGLTPGAQSSALPNNGA

-736 TPGTITLRITL
+736 APGTITLRITL
-747 PRDKQLTNNKLQLAQ
+747 PRDKQLTNNKLQLAR

-773 TLRVI
+773 TLRII

>member
-19 CSLQIKVGSRVR
+19 CSRQIKVGSRVR

-68 VVSANELKL
+68 DVSANELKL

-99 ERVRDEEAL
+99 ERVQDEEAL
-108 CSRAARL
+108 CRRAARL
-115 AERQRVANEKLR
+115 AERQRVAREKLR

-135 RLLRRKEKAADNERL
+135 RLLRRKEKAADNDKL
-150 GYEVEAVLK
+150 GYEVEAVLM

-166 AVGEADSGASAAS
+166 AVEEADSGASEAS
-179 GVRAEAGVSG
+179 GVRAGAGVSGAEAGVSG
-189 AVAGVPGAERSAG
+189 AEAGVSGAESSAR

-221 LIEEEFASASGQVL
+221 LIKEEFASASGQVL

-251 AGAEILPCYNTETG
+251 AGAAILPCYNTETG

-370 PESTDGRS
+370 PESADGRS
-378 FAELLKNID
+378 FAELLKAID

-424 ISRLSEVPKRDGA
+424 ISRLSEVPKRRGA
-437 GGTDSTTDPLQF
+437 GGSDSSTDPLQF

-471 NLRKNVTIKSF
+471 NLRKNVIIKSF

-573 TPGAQSSALP
+573 TPGVQS
-583 NKGVS
+583 
-588 ASGLATGLPSN
+588 
-599 GATASG
+599 
-605 LASALPNNGLSA
+605 SALPNNGLSA
-617 SGLATALPNNGVEAS
+617 SGLATALPNNG
-632 GLASALPNCG
+632 
-642 LTASG
+642 LTPGVQSS
-647 LATALPSNG
+647 ALPSNG
-656 LTPGGLETG
+656 LTASGLETA
-665 LPSNGASTGGLAT
+665 LPSNGA
-678 ALPNNGV
+678 
-685 STGAQSSALPNNGV
+685 STGAQSSALPSNG
-699 TTSGLATGL
+699 A
-708 PSNSV
+708 

-727 FGRCDCLSP
+727 FGRCDCLP
-736 TPGTITLRITL
+736 PAPGTLTLRITL

-762 ILQDAERQFGR
+762 ILQAAERQFGR
-773 TLRVI
+773 TLRII

>member
-19 CSLQIKVGSRVR
+19 CSRQIKVGSRVR

-68 VVSANELKL
+68 EVSANELKL

-99 ERVRDEEAL
+99 ERVQDEEAL
-108 CSRAARL
+108 CRRAARL
-115 AERQRVANEKLR
+115 AERQRVAREKLR

-135 RLLRRKEKAADNERL
+135 RLLRRKEKAADNEKL
-150 GYEVEAVLK
+150 EYEVEAVLK

-166 AVGEADSGASAAS
+166 AVEKADSGASVAS
-179 GVRAEAGVSG
+179 GVRAGAGVS
-189 AVAGVPGAERSAG
+189 GAERSAG
-202 AAGTVQVIEGP
+202 AAGTEAGLSGAERSARAAGTVQVIEGP

-251 AGAEILPCYNTETG
+251 AGAAILPCYNTETG

-370 PESTDGRS
+370 PESADGRS
-378 FAELLKNID
+378 FAELLKAID

-424 ISRLSEVPKRDGA
+424 ISRLSEVQKRHGA
-437 GGTDSTTDPLQF
+437 GGTDSSTDPLQF

-560 PYSRLIDIRISGL
+560 PYSRLIDIRISGRISAA
-573 TPGAQSSALP
+573 TNAATNGASTSAQSSALP
-583 NKGVS
+583 
-588 ASGLATGLPSN
+588 SN
-599 GATASG
+599 GVTT
-605 LASALPNNGLSA
+605 
-617 SGLATALPNNGVEAS
+617 SGLATALPNNG
-632 GLASALPNCG
+632 
-642 LTASG
+642 LTPSVQSS
-647 LATALPSNG
+647 ALPSNG
-656 LTPGGLETG
+656 VTASGLETG
-665 LPSNGASTGGLAT
+665 LPSNGA
-678 ALPNNGV
+678 
-685 STGAQSSALPNNGV
+685 
-699 TTSGLATGL
+699 
-708 PSNSV
+708 

-736 TPGTITLRITL
+736 APGTITLRITL

-773 TLRVI
+773 TLRII

>member
-19 CSLQIKVGSRVR
+19 CSRQIKVGSRVR

-68 VVSANELKL
+68 EVSANELKL

-135 RLLRRKEKAADNERL
+135 RLLRRKEKAADNEKL
-150 GYEVEAVLK
+150 GYEIEAVLK

-166 AVGEADSGASAAS
+166 AVGEADSGASVAS
-179 GVRAEAGVSG
+179 GVRAGAGVSRAG
-189 AVAGVPGAERSAG
+189 AGVSRAEAGISGAERSAR

-221 LIEEEFASASGQVL
+221 LIEEEFASKGGQVL

-251 AGAEILPCYNTETG
+251 AGAAVLPCYNTETG

-370 PESTDGRS
+370 PESADGSS

-424 ISRLSEVPKRDGA
+424 ISRLSEVPKRPGA
-437 GGTDSTTDPLQF
+437 GGTDSSNDPLQF

-530 LIVQTEIPER
+530 LLVQTEIPER

-583 NKGVS
+583 N
-588 ASGLATGLPSN
+588 N
-599 GATASG
+599 
-605 LASALPNNGLSA
+605 
-617 SGLATALPNNGVEAS
+617 
-632 GLASALPNCG
+632 G

-656 LTPGGLETG
+656 VSAGGLETG
-665 LPSNGASTGGLAT
+665 LPSNGAT
-678 ALPNNGV
+678 P
-685 STGAQSSALPNNGV
+685 
-699 TTSGLATGL
+699 SGLATGL
-708 PSNSV
+708 PNNGA
-713 EARIDRLRNRLTSQ
+713 EARIDQLRNRLTSQ

-736 TPGTITLRITL
+736 APGTITLRITL
-747 PRDKQLTNNKLQLAQ
+747 PRDKQLTNNKLQLAR

-773 TLRVI
+773 TLRII

>member
-19 CSLQIKVGSRVR
+19 CSRQIKVGSRVR

-150 GYEVEAVLK
+150 GYEIEAVLK

-166 AVGEADSGASAAS
+166 AVGDADSGASEAS
-179 GVRAEAGVSG
+179 DVRAGAGVSGAEAGLSGAERSAGAAGTEAGVSG
-189 AVAGVPGAERSAG
+189 AERSAR

-221 LIEEEFASASGQVL
+221 LIKEEFASASGQVL

-251 AGAEILPCYNTETG
+251 AGAAVLPCYNTETG

-333 HSAVVL
+333 HSSVVL

-370 PESTDGRS
+370 PESADGRS

-424 ISRLSEVPKRDGA
+424 ISRLSEVPKRPGA
-437 GGTDSTTDPLQF
+437 GGIDSTTDPLQF

-560 PYSRLIDIRISGL
+560 PYSRLIDIRISGRI
-573 TPGAQSSALP
+573 SA
-583 NKGVS
+583 
-588 ASGLATGLPSN
+588 AT
-599 GATASG
+599 
-605 LASALPNNGLSA
+605 NGLSA
-617 SGLATALPNNGVEAS
+617 SGLASALANNGV
-632 GLASALPNCG
+632 
-642 LTASG
+642 
-647 LATALPSNG
+647 
-656 LTPGGLETG
+656 TPGVQSSA
-665 LPSNGASTGGLAT
+665 LPSNGASTGAQSS

-685 STGAQSSALPNNGV
+685 STGAQSSALPSNGAS
-699 TTSGLATGL
+699 TGGLATGL
-708 PSNSV
+708 PNCGLTPGGLETGLPSNGVTPGAQSSALPNNGV

-736 TPGTITLRITL
+736 APGTITLRITL

-773 TLRVI
+773 TLRII